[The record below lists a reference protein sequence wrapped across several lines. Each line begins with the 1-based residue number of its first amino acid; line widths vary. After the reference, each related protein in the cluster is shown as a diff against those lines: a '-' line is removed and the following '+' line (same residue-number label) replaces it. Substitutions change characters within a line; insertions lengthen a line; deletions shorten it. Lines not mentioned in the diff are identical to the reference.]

1 MVRNCRR
8 RVRLVTP
15 PGEAGRDV
23 ISGSLHYLLLLR
35 AGDHRYWADHR
46 LGLRSVRWRRAVKFA
61 SSVSSGIATAKL
73 RPIRLPLQN
82 CPRRA
87 LHIHIRLSIYVLSRC
102 AHWLGSQRWSV
113 MGIKQL
119 GTRGGRATVAAYGT
133 QPR

>member
-46 LGLRSVRWRRAVKFA
+46 LGLRSVRWHEHKFIAPMNVINHRR
-61 SSVSSGIATAKL
+61 SGL
-73 RPIRLPLQN
+73 RKSQKGL
-82 CPRRA
+82 RA
-87 LHIHIRLSIYVLSRC
+87 YNPHSLELRNRSACFLSE
-102 AHWLGSQRWSV
+102 SQTER
-113 MGIKQL
+113 
-119 GTRGGRATVAAYGT
+119 
-133 QPR
+133 